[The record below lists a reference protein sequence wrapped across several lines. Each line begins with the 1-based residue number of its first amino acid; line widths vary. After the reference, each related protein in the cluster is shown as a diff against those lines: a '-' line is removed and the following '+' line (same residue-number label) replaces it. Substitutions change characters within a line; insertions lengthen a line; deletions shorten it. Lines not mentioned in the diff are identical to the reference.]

1 MARQGEFPSRTWLR
15 TKIVIAPNS
24 KIKIGVTQEF
34 NYLCSPEI
42 IKENSIMGNIV
53 AVVGRPNVGKSTL
66 FNRLTGSRQAIVDEQ
81 AGVTRDRLYGKAFW
95 NGVDFSV
102 IDTGGYATNS
112 DDIFEEAI
120 RKQVLIAIEEADIIV
135 FVVDVVTGITDYD
148 EGVADLLRRSAK
160 PVLMVVNKVDNSE
173 RITEAS
179 YFYSL
184 GLENLFPLSAI
195 NGSGTGEF
203 LDKLVSMFPK
213 DENEE
218 ELDLPKFTIVGRPNA
233 GKSSIINAFIG
244 EDRNIVTPISGTT
257 RDSIFTRY
265 NKFGHDFYLV
275 DTAGL
280 RKKSKVN
287 EDLEFYSVMRAVR
300 AIENADVCM
309 LMIDATRGFEAQDQ
323 KIFNLIQ
330 RNKKGIVV
338 LVNKWDLIEKD
349 THTVKK
355 FEAMVRESMA
365 PFTDFP
371 IVFTSATT
379 KQRIHKAIEAALEVY
394 ENKNTKI
401 TTSKLNDTLLPLI
414 ERYPPPSTKGK
425 FIKIKYVTQLPT
437 HSPTFAFFCNLPQY
451 IKDPY
456 MRFLENKIREH
467 WDFNG
472 VQVNIVLR
480 KK

>member
-1 MARQGEFPSRTWLR
+1 
-15 TKIVIAPNS
+15 
-24 KIKIGVTQEF
+24 
-34 NYLCSPEI
+34 
-42 IKENSIMGNIV
+42 MGNIV
-53 AVVGRPNVGKSTL
+53 AIVGRPNVGKSTL
-66 FNRLTGSRQAIVDEQ
+66 FNRLTGTRQAIVDEM

-120 RKQVLIAIEEADIIV
+120 RSQVLIAIEEADIIV

-148 EGVADLLRRSAK
+148 EGVADILRRSQK
-160 PVLMVVNKVDNSE
+160 PVLMVVNKVDNNE
-173 RITEAS
+173 RIAESS
-179 YFYSL
+179 YFYAL
-184 GLENLFPLSAI
+184 GLDNLYPISAI
-195 NGSGTGEF
+195 NGAGTGEF
-203 LDKLVSMFPK
+203 LDKLVSLFPK
-213 DENEE
+213 KENEL

-244 EDRNIVTPISGTT
+244 EERNIVTPIAGTT

-265 NKFGHDFYLV
+265 NKFGHDFFLV

-280 RKKSKVN
+280 RKKARVN
-287 EDLEFYSVMRAVR
+287 EDLEFYSVMRAIR
-300 AIENADVCM
+300 AIENSDVCM
-309 LMIDATRGFEAQDQ
+309 LMIDATRGFETQDQ

-330 RNKKGIVV
+330 KNKKGIVV

-349 THTVKK
+349 TNTVKQ

-365 PFTDFP
+365 PFSDFP
-371 IVFTSATT
+371 IVFTSALT
-379 KQRIHKAIEAALEVY
+379 KQRIHKAIEAALKVY

-401 TTSKLNDTLLPLI
+401 TTSKLNETLLPLI
-414 ERYPPPSTKGK
+414 EKYPPPSTKGK
-425 FIKIKYVTQLPT
+425 FIKIKYITQLPT

-456 MRFLENKIREH
+456 KRFLENKIREH
-467 WDFNG
+467 WNFNG
-472 VQVNIVLR
+472 VQINIILR